1 MLHKE
6 LLKMNLKEIHI
17 GTLLQIR
24 MEELQISSERAAKF
38 LKCDEVDIKKM
49 YQQSSIDTHL
59 LLRWS
64 KLLKYDYFR
73 LFTGYLVL
81 YAPPG
86 NRIVSE
92 KSDLPVFRKNI
103 YTEEVKSFILDKI
116 LRKEM
121 TPQEVIV
128 KYRIPKTTLYKWIKK
143 V

>member
-1 MLHKE
+1 
-6 LLKMNLKEIHI
+6 
-17 GTLLQIR
+17 